1 VTAIIIV
8 LRSTCAGGLYGSD
21 RGGIQAHSRWR
32 DHLAALGNGSRRR
45 YGASKPVALGPSRAY
60 ARLMSDQPPK
70 LLVYGANGY
79 TGTLIAELAR
89 TQGLTP
95 VLAGRNAENIAALA
109 ERLGFEH
116 RVFGLDV
123 PSTIDACLEGVAVVL
138 HCAGPFSRTAAPM
151 VDACIRMGVHYLDVT
166 GEFAVFEALRQRSSE
181 AREAKVM
188 LLPGVGFDVVPSDCL
203 AVHTARRITQPTRLR
218 IAILGLGASMSHG
231 TATTMVEGLS
241 NGSWIRKGGSLVKIA
256 PGSLTRKFDFGRG
269 PSITMAVPWG
279 DLATAYHSTGIP
291 DIETYF
297 SIKRSMLWG
306 ARTMGRLPWLLGSG
320 PVQRLMKRRVDARP
334 AGPTADQRDKGR
346 SIFVVEVEN
355 AAGLRATS
363 RLETGNGYSLTA
375 LAALHIAK
383 RVLAGNAPVGFQTP
397 ATAYGPDLILEIP
410 GTRREDL

>member
-1 VTAIIIV
+1 
-8 LRSTCAGGLYGSD
+8 
-21 RGGIQAHSRWR
+21 
-32 DHLAALGNGSRRR
+32 
-45 YGASKPVALGPSRAY
+45 
-60 ARLMSDQPPK
+60 MSDTFPARGK

-89 TQGLTP
+89 SSDLTP
-95 VLAGRNAENIAALA
+95 VLAGRNAQTIAALA

-116 RVFGLDV
+116 RVFGLDG
-123 PSTIDACLEGVAVVL
+123 PSTVDACLEGIAVVL

-151 VDACIRMGVHYLDVT
+151 VDACLRMGVHYLDVT
-166 GEFAVFEALRQRSSE
+166 GEVAVFEALMGRASE
-181 AREAKVM
+181 ARAAKVM

-203 AVHTARRITQPTRLR
+203 AVHTARRIAQPTRLR

-241 NGSWIRKGGSLVKIA
+241 NGSWVRRGGKLTRIA

-269 PSITMAVPWG
+269 PRITMAVPWG

-297 SIKRSMLWG
+297 SINRGMLWG
-306 ARTMGRLPWLLGSG
+306 ARTMGRLPWLLGSA
-320 PVQRLMKRRVDARP
+320 PVQRFMKARVDARP
-334 AGPTADQRDKGR
+334 AGPTADERDKGK

-355 AAGLRATS
+355 AAGQRAVS

-375 LAALHIAK
+375 MAALHIAK
-383 RVLAGNAPVGFQTP
+383 RVLEGDAPIGFQTP

-410 GTRREDL
+410 GTKREDIA